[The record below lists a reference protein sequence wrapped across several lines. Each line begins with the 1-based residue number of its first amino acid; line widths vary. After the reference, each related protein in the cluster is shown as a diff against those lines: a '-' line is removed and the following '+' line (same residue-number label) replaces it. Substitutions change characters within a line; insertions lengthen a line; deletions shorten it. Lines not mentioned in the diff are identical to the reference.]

1 MIESVKKTNKPKPNQ
16 SETVSHEPPTERR
29 TGRDRR
35 KGTDRRS
42 GFDRRRNLNQKA
54 TERKN
59 TVRE

>member
-1 MIESVKKTNKPKPNQ
+1 MGEADKKKTEIGSQRPKEHPP
-16 SETVSHEPPTERR
+16 EPPAERR

-54 TERKN
+54 V
-59 TVRE
+59 VRNNVIRE